1 MYIKAKYPK
10 VGNEFGGPNARP
22 QGFGSLY
29 GGNQVSDVTRSDRNE
44 NLTTENESNFPK
56 G

>member
-10 VGNEFGGPNARP
+10 VGNEFGGPQAGP

-29 GGNQVSDVTRSDRNE
+29 GGNQVSDVNRLDREDTIVNV
-44 NLTTENESNFPK
+44 NSSNFNQ
-56 G
+56 